1 MRKITFACVLLRG
14 FTYCL
19 VLRNSNLSNY
29 YIIKPK
35 NYGYCLINPVIYLS
49 IHPMSIFTESQRN
62 EAQNCSS
69 NEYQVTVI
77 GGGPQGILYASWLKQ
92 ARPQLQVVVLER
104 ESQPKFKIGEST
116 LSGFCK
122 ALRSVG
128 ISQEALE
135 LLFFPKNGLGFF
147 HVNESV
153 ENVSE
158 APEYILETFDETF
171 QVERRLLDGLLI
183 TNARRLGVEVIQ
195 GARVDLANSQLSNR
209 GNVIAYRYQQ
219 QDYQI
224 KSQLVVDASGPAS
237 IIAKHLDLYN
247 KEDVNFQSNAV
258 WGYFKNVNRLGD
270 RQDWNKIAQFSRDE
284 YTQHFCFREGWMW
297 YIPLVS
303 WENVPEAERES
314 LFDSFLCGEE
324 LPTKA
329 ELAAR
334 HGCPEEDIISIGMVL
349 RQDRDAKFA
358 VGRKVAFDHY
368 AQQYPAIAELLE
380 GAELVSDLYGTQQS
394 LRARAN
400 IRGFAEQA
408 TGDGWLSIGEAA
420 FFVDPL
426 ISPGLTGGV
435 ATAYF
440 AAQSTLRAIDR
451 NNFSR
456 PSFADY
462 EAFVNK
468 LYEALERDNQ
478 LVYMSFNHPKAI
490 ELIQRFQEIDARRH
504 FNQHI
509 TSDYCLADTNVWG
522 ILNPI
527 YQSLQKQLWQIMRDT
542 EIAVGEQKPV
552 NQQTS
557 EDYEGMVTDIEAYLA
572 NYLDI
577 HSQLTPYVIQ
587 NEATKELQTELA
599 CAE

>member
-1 MRKITFACVLLRG
+1 
-14 FTYCL
+14 
-19 VLRNSNLSNY
+19 
-29 YIIKPK
+29 
-35 NYGYCLINPVIYLS
+35 
-49 IHPMSIFTESQRN
+49 MSVNTESHSNRV
-62 EAQNCSS
+62 QNCSRS
-69 NEYQVTVI
+69 EYQIAVI
-77 GGGPQGILYASWLKQ
+77 GAGPQGLLYASWLKQ
-92 ARPQLQVVVLER
+92 ARPELQVVVLER

-147 HVNESV
+147 QVDESI
-153 ENVSE
+153 ENVTE

-195 GARVDLANSQLSNR
+195 GARVDLANSQLSDR
-209 GNVIAYRYQQ
+209 GNTIAYRYQQ
-219 QDYQI
+219 QKYEI

-237 IIAKHLDLYN
+237 VIARHLDLYN
-247 KEDVNFQSNAV
+247 KEDVSFQSNAV

-270 RQDWNKIAQFSRDE
+270 RQNWPNVAQFNRDE

-314 LFDSFLCGEE
+314 MFSRFLGGKE
-324 LPTKA
+324 LPSKA

-349 RQDRDAKFA
+349 RQDRDDKFA
-358 VGRKVAFDHY
+358 EGRQVAFEHY
-368 AQQYPAIAELLE
+368 AQQYPAIAELLD

-400 IRGFAEQA
+400 IRGYSEQA
-408 TGDGWLSIGEAA
+408 VGDGWLSIGEAA

-440 AAQSTLRAIDR
+440 AVQSTLKALDR

-456 PSFADY
+456 GTFADY
-462 EAFVNK
+462 EAFVAK

-509 TSDYCLADTNVWG
+509 MSDYCLADTNVWG

-527 YQSLQKQLWQIMRDT
+527 YQSLQKQLWQIMREA
-542 EIAVGEQKPV
+542 EIAVGEQKAV
-552 NQQTS
+552 YRQTS
-557 EDYEGMVTDIEAYLA
+557 KDYEMMVEQIEAYLV
-572 NYLDI
+572 NYLDN
-577 HSQLTPYVIQ
+577 HSELTPYIGQ
-587 NEATKELQTELA
+587 NETKQELQAKLV
-599 CAE
+599 CVD

>member
-1 MRKITFACVLLRG
+1 
-14 FTYCL
+14 
-19 VLRNSNLSNY
+19 
-29 YIIKPK
+29 
-35 NYGYCLINPVIYLS
+35 
-49 IHPMSIFTESQRN
+49 MSIVTESQSN
-62 EAQNCSS
+62 DAKNCSQS
-69 NEYQVTVI
+69 EYQVAVI
-77 GGGPQGILYASWLKQ
+77 GAGPQGMLYASWLKQ

-147 HVNESV
+147 HVDESID
-153 ENVSE
+153 NVRE

-183 TNARRLGVEVIQ
+183 ANARRLGVEVIQ
-195 GARVDLANSQLSNR
+195 GARVDLANSQLSDR
-209 GNVIAYRYQQ
+209 GNTIAYRYQQ
-219 QDYQI
+219 QKYEI

-237 IIAKHLDLYN
+237 VIARHLDLYN

-270 RQDWNKIAQFSRDE
+270 RQDWQNVAQFSRDE

-303 WENVPEAERES
+303 WEHIPDAQRE
-314 LFDSFLCGEE
+314 LMFNRFLGGAE
-324 LPTKA
+324 LPSKA

-334 HGCPEEDIISIGMVL
+334 HGCPEEDIVSIGMVL
-349 RQDRDAKFA
+349 RQDRDLKFA
-358 VGRKVAFDHY
+358 QGRQVAFNHY

-380 GAELVSDLYGTQQS
+380 GAELISDLYGTQQT

-400 IRGFAEQA
+400 IRGYAEQA

-440 AAQSTLRAIDR
+440 AAQSTLRAIDL

-456 PSFADY
+456 ATFADY
-462 EAFVNK
+462 ESFVGK

-509 TSDYCLADTNVWG
+509 NSDYCLADTNVWG

-527 YQSLQKQLWQIMRDT
+527 YQSLQKQLWQIMREA
-542 EIAVGEQKPV
+542 EIAVGKLKPIE
-552 NQQTS
+552 QQTS
-557 EDYEGMVTDIEAYLA
+557 EDYEEMVSKIEAYLA
-572 NYLDI
+572 NYLDV
-577 HSQLTPYVIQ
+577 HSQLTPYIVQ
-587 NEATKELQTELA
+587 NEASEELEIELA
-599 CAE
+599 SV

>member
-1 MRKITFACVLLRG
+1 MSINAEFYSYR
-14 FTYCL
+14 
-19 VLRNSNLSNY
+19 
-29 YIIKPK
+29 PK
-35 NYGYCLINPVIYLS
+35 N
-49 IHPMSIFTESQRN
+49 
-62 EAQNCSS
+62 CSR
-69 NEYQVTVI
+69 NEYQVAVI
-77 GGGPQGILYASWLKQ
+77 GAGPQGILYASWLKQ

-128 ISQEALE
+128 ISQKALE

-147 HVNESV
+147 HVDEATESV
-153 ENVSE
+153 VE

-171 QVERRLLDGLLI
+171 QVERRLLDNLLI
-183 TNARRLGVEVIQ
+183 ANARRLGVEVIQ
-195 GARVDLANSQLSNR
+195 GVRVDLANSQLSDR
-209 GNVIAYRYQQ
+209 GNTIVYRHQQ
-219 QDYQI
+219 QKYEL
-224 KSQLVVDASGPAS
+224 KAQLVVDASGTAS
-237 IIAKHLDLYN
+237 VIARHLDLYN

-270 RQDWNKIAQFSRDE
+270 RTDWHKVAQFSRDE

-303 WENVPEAERES
+303 WENLPDAER
-314 LFDSFLCGEE
+314 DSMLNRMLDAEA

-349 RQDRDAKFA
+349 RQDRDPKFA
-358 VGRKVAFDHY
+358 EGRKVAFDHY
-368 AQQYPAIAELLE
+368 AQQYPAIAQLLE
-380 GAELVSDLYGTQQS
+380 GAELVSDLYGTQQP

-400 IRGFAEQA
+400 IRGYAEQVV
-408 TGDGWLSIGEAA
+408 GDGWLSIGEAA

-440 AAQSTLRAIDR
+440 AAQSTLKAIDR
-451 NNFSR
+451 NDFSR
-456 PSFADY
+456 SNFADY
-462 EAFVNK
+462 ESFVAR

-509 TSDYCLADTNVWG
+509 MSDYCLADTNVWG

-527 YQSLQKQLWQIMRDT
+527 YQSLQKQLWKIMR
-542 EIAVGEQKPV
+542 EAENAVGKQKAVNEQ
-552 NQQTS
+552 TIA
-557 EDYEGMVTDIEAYLA
+557 DYEFMVEQIEAYLA
-572 NYLDI
+572 DYLNN
-577 HSQLTPYVIQ
+577 HSQLTPYIVQ
-587 NEATKELQTELA
+587 NKADRELKTELA
-599 CAE
+599 YVD

>member
-1 MRKITFACVLLRG
+1 MSINTELP
-14 FTYCL
+14 
-19 VLRNSNLSNY
+19 SNCA
-29 YIIKPK
+29 K
-35 NYGYCLINPVIYLS
+35 NYSESHRLL
-49 IHPMSIFTESQRN
+49 HRFTTEP
-62 EAQNCSS
+62 AATVG
-69 NEYQVTVI
+69 EYQVVVI
-77 GGGPQGILYASWLKQ
+77 GAGPQGILYASWLKQ
-92 ARPQLQVVVLER
+92 ARPELQVVVLER

-135 LLFFPKNGLGFF
+135 LLFFPKNGLGYFY
-147 HVNESV
+147 VDESI
-153 ENVSE
+153 ENVTE

-195 GARVDLANSQLSNR
+195 GARVDLANSHIGDR
-209 GNVIAYRYQQ
+209 GNTIAYRFGKQKYE
-219 QDYQI
+219 I

-270 RQDWNKIAQFSRDE
+270 RTDWQKVAQFSRDE

-303 WENVPEAERES
+303 WENVPEAEREAM
-314 LFDSFLCGEE
+314 FNQFLGGEE

-349 RQDRDAKFA
+349 RTDRDDKFA
-358 VGRKVAFDHY
+358 QGRKVAFDHY
-368 AQQYPAIAELLE
+368 VQQYPAIAELLE
-380 GAELVSDLYGTQQS
+380 GAELVCDLYGTQQA

-400 IRGFAEQA
+400 IRGYAEQA

-440 AAQSTLRAIDR
+440 AAQSTLKAIAR
-451 NNFSR
+451 NNFSQAT
-456 PSFADY
+456 FADY
-462 EAFVNK
+462 EAFVGK

-490 ELIQRFQEIDARRH
+490 ELIKRFQEIDARRH

-527 YQSLQKQLWQIMRDT
+527 YQSLQKQLWQIMREA
-542 EIAVGEQKPV
+542 EIAVGEQKAV

-557 EDYEGMVTDIEAYLA
+557 EDYEVMVERIEAYLI

-577 HSQLTPYVIQ
+577 HSQLTPYVVQ
-587 NEATKELQTELA
+587 NEVTEPLEAELT

>member
-1 MRKITFACVLLRG
+1 MSVNTG
-14 FTYCL
+14 
-19 VLRNSNLSNY
+19 S
-29 YIIKPK
+29 PK
-35 NYGYCLINPVIYLS
+35 N
-49 IHPMSIFTESQRN
+49 H
-62 EAQNCSS
+62 AKNCSQS
-69 NEYQVTVI
+69 EYQVTVI
-77 GGGPQGILYASWLKQ
+77 GAGPQGLLYASWLKQ

-128 ISQEALE
+128 ISQQALE

-147 HVNESV
+147 HVDESV

-183 TNARRLGVEVIQ
+183 TNARRLGVEVVQ
-195 GARVDLANSQLSNR
+195 GARVDLANSQLSDR
-209 GNVIAYRYQQ
+209 GNTIAYRFGQQ
-219 QDYQI
+219 KYEI

-237 IIAKHLDLYN
+237 AIARHLDLYN

-258 WGYFKNVNRLGD
+258 WGYFKKVNRLGD
-270 RQDWNKIAQFSRDE
+270 RTDWQKIAQFSRDE
-284 YTQHFCFREGWMW
+284 YTQHLCFREGWMW

-303 WENVPEAERES
+303 WENIPDAQRES
-314 LFDSFLCGEE
+314 LFNRFLAGEE

-334 HGCPEEDIISIGMVL
+334 HGCPEEDIVSIGMVL
-349 RQDRDAKFA
+349 RQDRDTKFTE
-358 VGRKVAFDHY
+358 GRQSAFDHY

-380 GAELVSDLYGTQQS
+380 GAELVSDLYGTHQP

-400 IRGFAEQA
+400 IRGYAEQA

-440 AAQSTLRAIDR
+440 AAQSTLRAIDL
-451 NNFSR
+451 NNFSQA
-456 PSFADY
+456 SFADY
-462 EAFVNK
+462 ESFVGK

-527 YQSLQKQLWQIMRDT
+527 YQSLQKQLWQIMREA
-542 EIAVGEQKPV
+542 EIAVGELKPI
-552 NQQTS
+552 NQQTPK
-557 EDYEGMVTDIEAYLA
+557 DYEMMVERIEAYLV

-577 HSQLTPYVIQ
+577 HSQLTPYILQ
-587 NEATKELQTELA
+587 NKEHQELQTELTSVR
-599 CAE
+599 

>member
-1 MRKITFACVLLRG
+1 
-14 FTYCL
+14 
-19 VLRNSNLSNY
+19 
-29 YIIKPK
+29 
-35 NYGYCLINPVIYLS
+35 
-49 IHPMSIFTESQRN
+49 MSTNTESYKNNAKNIQ
-62 EAQNCSS
+62 S
-69 NEYQVTVI
+69 EYQVAVI
-77 GGGPQGILYASWLKQ
+77 GAGPQGLLYASWLKQ
-92 ARPQLQVVVLER
+92 ARPELQVVVLER

-147 HVNESV
+147 HVDESV
-153 ENVSE
+153 ENVAE

-195 GARVDLANSQLSNR
+195 GARVDLASSQLSDR
-209 GNVIAYRYQQ
+209 GNTIVYRYQQ
-219 QDYQI
+219 QKHQL
-224 KSQLVVDASGPAS
+224 KSQLVVDASGTAS
-237 IIAKHLDLYN
+237 IIARHLDLYN
-247 KEDVNFQSNAV
+247 KEDVKFQSNAV

-270 RQDWNKIAQFSRDE
+270 RTDWQNVAQFSRDE

-314 LFDSFLCGEE
+314 LFDSFLDGKE

-329 ELAAR
+329 ELAKR
-334 HGCPEEDIISIGMVL
+334 HGCPEEDIVSIGMVL
-349 RQDRDAKFA
+349 RQDRDELFAK
-358 VGRKVAFDHY
+358 GRKVAFDHY
-368 AQQYPAIAELLE
+368 ARQYPAIAELLD
-380 GAELVSDLYGTQQS
+380 GAELVSDLYGTQQP
-394 LRARAN
+394 LRARGN
-400 IRGFAEQA
+400 IRGYAEQVV
-408 TGDGWLSIGEAA
+408 GDGWLSIGEAA
-420 FFVDPL
+420 FFIDPL

-440 AAQSTLRAIDR
+440 AVQSTLKAIAS

-456 PSFADY
+456 GNFADY
-462 EAFVNK
+462 ESYVSR

-509 TSDYCLADTNVWG
+509 MSDYCLADTNVWG

-527 YQSLQKQLWQIMRDT
+527 YQSLQKQLWQIMRSA
-542 EIAVGEQKPV
+542 EIAVGEQKAV
-552 NQQTS
+552 NEQTI
-557 EDYEGMVTDIEAYLA
+557 EDYEFMVEQIEAYLA
-572 NYLDI
+572 NYLDS
-577 HSQLTPYVIQ
+577 HSQLTPYIVQ
-587 NEATKELQTELA
+587 NEGDRSPTELI
-599 CAE
+599 CAD

>member
-1 MRKITFACVLLRG
+1 
-14 FTYCL
+14 
-19 VLRNSNLSNY
+19 
-29 YIIKPK
+29 
-35 NYGYCLINPVIYLS
+35 
-49 IHPMSIFTESQRN
+49 MSIDTEIQNNR
-62 EAQNCSS
+62 AKNCSK
-69 NEYQVTVI
+69 NEYQVVVI
-77 GGGPQGILYASWLKQ
+77 GAGPQGLLYASWLKQ
-92 ARPQLQVVVLER
+92 ARPQLQIVVLER

-147 HVNESV
+147 HVDESI
-153 ENVSE
+153 ENVTE

-195 GARVDLANSQLSNR
+195 GARVDLANSQLSDL
-209 GNVIAYRYQQ
+209 GNTIAYRFQQ
-219 QDYQI
+219 QKYEI

-270 RQDWNKIAQFSRDE
+270 RTDWQKVAQFSRDQ

-303 WENVPEAERES
+303 WENVPEADRES
-314 LFDSFLCGEE
+314 MFNRFLGGEE

-349 RQDRDAKFA
+349 RQDRDDKFA
-358 VGRKVAFDHY
+358 EGRKVAFDHY
-368 AQQYPAIAELLE
+368 AQQYPALAELLE
-380 GAELVSDLYGTQQS
+380 GAELVSDLYDTQQA

-400 IRGFAEQA
+400 IRGYAEQA
-408 TGDGWLSIGEAA
+408 VGDGWLSIGEAA

-451 NNFSR
+451 NNFSQEA
-456 PSFADY
+456 FADY
-462 EAFVNK
+462 EAFVGK

-478 LVYMSFNHPKAI
+478 LVYMSFNHPRAI

-509 TSDYCLADTNVWG
+509 MSDYCLADTNVWG

-527 YQSLQKQLWQIMRDT
+527 YQSLQKQLWQIMR
-542 EIAVGEQKPV
+542 EAEMAVDEQKAV
-552 NQQTS
+552 NQQTM
-557 EDYEGMVTDIEAYLA
+557 EDYEVMVSRIEAYLV

-577 HSQLTPYVIQ
+577 HTELTPYIVQ
-587 NEATKELQTELA
+587 NETTEKLQTELT
-599 CAE
+599 CVE

>member
-1 MRKITFACVLLRG
+1 
-14 FTYCL
+14 
-19 VLRNSNLSNY
+19 
-29 YIIKPK
+29 
-35 NYGYCLINPVIYLS
+35 
-49 IHPMSIFTESQRN
+49 MSINTESYSDC
-62 EAQNCSS
+62 AKNCSRS
-69 NEYQVTVI
+69 EYQVAVI
-77 GGGPQGILYASWLKQ
+77 GAGPQGILYASWLKQ

-147 HVNESV
+147 HVDRST
-153 ENVSE
+153 ENVVA

-183 TNARRLGVEVIQ
+183 ANARRLGVEVIQ
-195 GARVDLANSQLSNR
+195 GARVDLAHSHLSDR
-209 GNVIAYRYQQ
+209 GNTIAYRYQQ
-219 QDYQI
+219 QKYEI

-237 IIAKHLDLYN
+237 VIARHLDLYN

-270 RQDWNKIAQFSRDE
+270 RQDWQNVAQFSRDE

-303 WENVPEAERES
+303 WENLADTERDSMLDRLIDAES
-314 LFDSFLCGEE
+314 LPS
-324 LPTKA
+324 KA

-358 VGRKVAFDHY
+358 EGRQVAFDHY
-368 AQQYPAIAELLE
+368 AEQYPAIAQLLE
-380 GAELVSDLYGTQQS
+380 GAELVSDLYGTQQP

-400 IRGFAEQA
+400 IRGYAEQVV
-408 TGDGWLSIGEAA
+408 GDGWLSIGEAA

-451 NNFSR
+451 NDFSR
-456 PSFADY
+456 RTFTDY
-462 EAFVNK
+462 ESFVGK

-509 TSDYCLADTNVWG
+509 MSDYCLADTNVWG

-527 YQSLQKQLWQIMRDT
+527 YQSLQKQLWKIMREA
-542 EIAVGEQKPV
+542 EIAVGEQKVV
-552 NQQTS
+552 NEQTIA
-557 EDYEGMVTDIEAYLA
+557 DYEFMVEQIEAYLA
-572 NYLDI
+572 NYLDN
-577 HSQLTPYVIQ
+577 HSQLTPYIVQ
-587 NEATKELQTELA
+587 NEADQELQTELI
-599 CAE
+599 CVD

>member
-1 MRKITFACVLLRG
+1 
-14 FTYCL
+14 
-19 VLRNSNLSNY
+19 
-29 YIIKPK
+29 
-35 NYGYCLINPVIYLS
+35 
-49 IHPMSIFTESQRN
+49 MSINTESHS
-62 EAQNCSS
+62 NCAKNCLKS
-69 NEYQVTVI
+69 EYQVAVI
-77 GGGPQGILYASWLKQ
+77 GAGPQGLLYASWLKQ
-92 ARPQLQVVVLER
+92 ARPQLKVVVLER

-128 ISQEALE
+128 ISQSALE

-147 HVNESV
+147 HVDESV
-153 ENVSE
+153 ENVSQ

-183 TNARRLGVEVIQ
+183 ANARRLGVEVIQ
-195 GARVDLANSQLSNR
+195 GARVDLANSQLSDR
-209 GNVIAYRYQQ
+209 GNIIAYRYQQ
-219 QDYQI
+219 QNYEI
-224 KSQLVVDASGPAS
+224 KSQLVVDASGTAS
-237 IIAKHLDLYN
+237 VIARHLDLYN

-258 WGYFKNVNRLGD
+258 WGYFKKVNRLGD
-270 RQDWNKIAQFSRDE
+270 RTDWQNVAQFSRDQ

-297 YIPLVS
+297 YIPLIS
-303 WENVPEAERES
+303 WENVPEAER
-314 LFDSFLCGEE
+314 DSMFNQFLGGEE

-334 HGCPEEDIISIGMVL
+334 HGCPEEDIVSIGMVL
-349 RQDRDAKFA
+349 RQDRDDKFA
-358 VGRKVAFDHY
+358 QGRKVAFDHY
-368 AQQYPAIAELLE
+368 AQQYPAIAELLD

-400 IRGFAEQA
+400 IRGYAEQA
-408 TGDGWLSIGEAA
+408 VGDGWLSIGEAA

-440 AAQSTLRAIDR
+440 AVQSTLRAIDR
-451 NNFSR
+451 NDFSR
-456 PSFADY
+456 STFADY
-462 EAFVNK
+462 ESFVGK

-509 TSDYCLADTNVWG
+509 MSDYCLADTNVWG

-527 YQSLQKQLWQIMRDT
+527 YQSLQKQLWQIMQDA
-542 EIAVGEQKPV
+542 EIAVGKQKAVNEQTV
-552 NQQTS
+552 
-557 EDYEGMVTDIEAYLA
+557 EDYEEMVEQIEAYLA
-572 NYLDI
+572 NYLDS
-577 HSQLTPYVIQ
+577 HSQLTPYITQ
-587 NEATKELQTELA
+587 NEGSEKLQTLA
-599 CAE
+599 CVD

>member
-1 MRKITFACVLLRG
+1 
-14 FTYCL
+14 
-19 VLRNSNLSNY
+19 
-29 YIIKPK
+29 
-35 NYGYCLINPVIYLS
+35 
-49 IHPMSIFTESQRN
+49 MSVNTESHSN
-62 EAQNCSS
+62 HVQNCSRS
-69 NEYQVTVI
+69 EYQIVVI
-77 GGGPQGILYASWLKQ
+77 GAGPQGLLYASWLKL
-92 ARPQLQVVVLER
+92 ARPELQVVVLER

-147 HVNESV
+147 QVDESI
-153 ENVSE
+153 ENVAK

-183 TNARRLGVEVIQ
+183 TNARRLGVEVVQ
-195 GARVDLANSQLSNR
+195 GARVDLANSQLSDR
-209 GNVIAYRYQQ
+209 GSTIAYRFQQ
-219 QDYQI
+219 QKYEI

-237 IIAKHLDLYN
+237 VIARHLDLYN

-270 RQDWNKIAQFSRDE
+270 RQDWQNVAQFNRDE

-314 LFDSFLCGEE
+314 MFNRFLGGKE
-324 LPTKA
+324 LPSKA

-349 RQDRDAKFA
+349 REDRDDKFSE
-358 VGRKVAFDHY
+358 GRQVAFEHY
-368 AQQYPAIAELLE
+368 AQQYPAIAELLD

-400 IRGFAEQA
+400 IRGYSEQSV
-408 TGDGWLSIGEAA
+408 GDGWLSIGEAA

-440 AAQSTLRAIDR
+440 AVQSTLKALDR
-451 NNFSR
+451 NDFSR
-456 PSFADY
+456 GTFADY
-462 EAFVNK
+462 EAFVAK

-509 TSDYCLADTNVWG
+509 MSDYCLADTNVWG

-527 YQSLQKQLWQIMRDT
+527 YQSLQKQLWQIMREA
-542 EIAVGEQKPV
+542 EISVGERKAV
-552 NQQTS
+552 YQQTS
-557 EDYEGMVTDIEAYLA
+557 QDYEVMVEQIEAYLA
-572 NYLDI
+572 NYLDN
-577 HSQLTPYVIQ
+577 HSELTPYIVQ
-587 NEATKELQTELA
+587 NEANQELPTELV
-599 CAE
+599 CVD

>member
-1 MRKITFACVLLRG
+1 
-14 FTYCL
+14 
-19 VLRNSNLSNY
+19 
-29 YIIKPK
+29 
-35 NYGYCLINPVIYLS
+35 
-49 IHPMSIFTESQRN
+49 MSINTESYSERTS
-62 EAQNCSS
+62 NCSQT
-69 NEYQVTVI
+69 EYQVVVI
-77 GGGPQGILYASWLKQ
+77 GAGPQGILYASWLKQ

-147 HVNESV
+147 HVDEAT
-153 ENVSE
+153 ENVVE

-171 QVERRLLDGLLI
+171 QVERRLLDNLLI
-183 TNARRLGVEVIQ
+183 ANARRLGVEVVQ
-195 GARVDLANSQLSNR
+195 GARVDLANSQLSDR
-209 GNVIAYRYQQ
+209 GNTIAYRYKQQ
-219 QDYQI
+219 KYVI
-224 KSQLVVDASGPAS
+224 KSRLVVDASGPAS
-237 IIAKHLDLYN
+237 VIARHLELYN
-247 KEDVNFQSNAV
+247 KVDVNFQSNAV

-270 RQDWNKIAQFSRDE
+270 RTDWQKTAQFSRDE

-297 YIPLVS
+297 YIPLIS
-303 WENVPEAERES
+303 WDNIPDTQKDLMLNSMLDGEA
-314 LFDSFLCGEE
+314 

-334 HGCPEEDIISIGMVL
+334 HGCPEEDIVSIGMVL

-358 VGRKVAFDHY
+358 EGRKVAFDHY
-368 AQQYPAIAELLE
+368 ARQYPAIAQLLE

-400 IRGFAEQA
+400 IRGYAEQVI
-408 TGDGWLSIGEAA
+408 GDGWLSIGEAA

-451 NNFSR
+451 NDFSR
-456 PSFADY
+456 STFADY
-462 EAFVNK
+462 EAFVAK

-504 FNQHI
+504 FNQHLM
-509 TSDYCLADTNVWG
+509 SDYCLADTNVWG

-527 YQSLQKQLWQIMRDT
+527 YQSLQKQLWKIMREA
-542 EIAVGEQKPV
+542 EITVEKQKAVNEQ
-552 NQQTS
+552 TI
-557 EDYEGMVTDIEAYLA
+557 EDYEFMVKQIETYLA
-572 NYLDI
+572 HYLDN
-577 HSQLTPYVIQ
+577 HSQLTPYIVQ
-587 NEATKELQTELA
+587 NKSKSQTELA
-599 CAE
+599 YVN

>member
-1 MRKITFACVLLRG
+1 
-14 FTYCL
+14 
-19 VLRNSNLSNY
+19 
-29 YIIKPK
+29 
-35 NYGYCLINPVIYLS
+35 
-49 IHPMSIFTESQRN
+49 MSINTESQS
-62 EAQNCSS
+62 NCAKNCLRS
-69 NEYQVTVI
+69 EYQIVVI
-77 GGGPQGILYASWLKQ
+77 GAGPQGLLYASWLKQ
-92 ARPQLQVVVLER
+92 ARPELQVVVLER

-128 ISQEALE
+128 ISQSALE

-147 HVNESV
+147 HVDESV
-153 ENVSE
+153 ENVTE

-195 GARVDLANSQLSNR
+195 GARVDLANSQLSDR
-209 GNVIAYRYQQ
+209 GNTIAYRYQQ
-219 QDYQI
+219 QKYKI

-237 IIAKHLDLYN
+237 VIAKHLDLYN

-258 WGYFKNVNRLGD
+258 WGYFKKVNRLGD
-270 RQDWNKIAQFSRDE
+270 RTDWKNVAQFSRDE

-303 WENVPEAERES
+303 WENVPVAER
-314 LFDSFLCGEE
+314 DSMFSQFLSGEE

-334 HGCPEEDIISIGMVL
+334 HGCPEEDIVSIGMVL
-349 RQDRDAKFA
+349 RQDRDEKFA
-358 VGRKVAFDHY
+358 QGRKSAFEHY
-368 AQQYPAIAELLE
+368 ARQYPAIAEVLD

-394 LRARAN
+394 LRARGN
-400 IRGFAEQA
+400 IRGYAERA
-408 TGDGWLSIGEAA
+408 VGDGWLSIGEAA

-440 AAQSTLRAIDR
+440 AVQSTLKAIDR
-451 NNFSR
+451 NDFS
-456 PSFADY
+456 SETFADY
-462 EAFVNK
+462 ESFVDK

-478 LVYMSFNHPKAI
+478 IVYMSFNHPKAI

-527 YQSLQKQLWQIMRDT
+527 YQSLQKQLWQIMREA
-542 EIAVGEQKPV
+542 EIAVGQQKAVNEQ
-552 NQQTS
+552 TI
-557 EDYEGMVTDIEAYLA
+557 EDYEFMVKQIEAYLA
-572 NYLDI
+572 NYLDS
-577 HSQLTPYVIQ
+577 HSQLTPYITQ
-587 NEATKELQTELA
+587 NEAGEKLQTELA
-599 CAE
+599 YVD

>member
-1 MRKITFACVLLRG
+1 
-14 FTYCL
+14 
-19 VLRNSNLSNY
+19 
-29 YIIKPK
+29 
-35 NYGYCLINPVIYLS
+35 
-49 IHPMSIFTESQRN
+49 MSINTESQTN
-62 EAQNCSS
+62 TVKNCSQ
-69 NEYQVTVI
+69 NEYQVIVI
-77 GGGPQGILYASWLKQ
+77 GAGPQGLLYASWLKQ

-147 HVNESV
+147 HVDESV
-153 ENVSE
+153 ENVSQ

-183 TNARRLGVEVIQ
+183 TNARRLGVEVVQ
-195 GARVDLANSQLSNR
+195 GARVDLANSQLSDR
-209 GNVIAYRYQQ
+209 GNTIAYRFGQQ
-219 QDYQI
+219 KYEI

-237 IIAKHLDLYN
+237 VIAKYLELYN
-247 KEDVNFQSNAV
+247 KEDVSFQSHAV

-270 RQDWNKIAQFSRDE
+270 RQDWQKIAQFSRDE
-284 YTQHFCFREGWMW
+284 YTQHLCFREGWMW

-303 WENVPEAERES
+303 WENIPDAQRES
-314 LFDSFLCGEE
+314 IFDRFVGGEE

-358 VGRKVAFDHY
+358 EGRQSAFDHY
-368 AQQYPAIAELLE
+368 ARQYPAIAELLE
-380 GAELVSDLYGTQQS
+380 GAELVSDLYGTHQP

-400 IRGFAEQA
+400 IRGYAEQA

-420 FFVDPL
+420 FFIDPL

-440 AAQSTLRAIDR
+440 AVQSTLRAIDLG
-451 NNFSR
+451 NFSR
-456 PSFADY
+456 STFADY
-462 EAFVNK
+462 ESFVKK

-509 TSDYCLADTNVWG
+509 TSNYCLADTNVWG

-527 YQSLQKQLWQIMRDT
+527 YQSLQKRLWQIMREA
-542 EIAVGEQKPV
+542 EITVGELKSV
-552 NQQTS
+552 ERQTP
-557 EDYEGMVTDIEAYLA
+557 EDYEVMVERIEAYLV
-572 NYLDI
+572 NYLDN
-577 HSQLTPYVIQ
+577 HSQLTPYILQ
-587 NEATKELQTELA
+587 NQEDKELQIELTYVG
-599 CAE
+599 

>member
-1 MRKITFACVLLRG
+1 
-14 FTYCL
+14 
-19 VLRNSNLSNY
+19 
-29 YIIKPK
+29 
-35 NYGYCLINPVIYLS
+35 
-49 IHPMSIFTESQRN
+49 MSIVTESQSN
-62 EAQNCSS
+62 YAKNCSQS
-69 NEYQVTVI
+69 EYQVAVI
-77 GGGPQGILYASWLKQ
+77 GAGPQGILYASWLKQ
-92 ARPQLQVVVLER
+92 ARPELQVVVLER
-104 ESQPKFKIGEST
+104 EPQPKFKIGEST

-128 ISQEALE
+128 IPQEALE
-135 LLFFPKNGLGFF
+135 LIFFPKNGLGFF
-147 HVNESV
+147 QVDESIKDV
-153 ENVSE
+153 TK

-195 GARVDLANSQLSNR
+195 GARVVLANSQLSGR
-209 GNVIAYRYQQ
+209 GNTIAYRYQQ
-219 QDYQI
+219 ENYQI
-224 KSQLVVDASGPAS
+224 QSQLVVDASGPAS
-237 IIAKHLDLYN
+237 IIARHLDLYN

-270 RQDWNKIAQFSRDE
+270 RTDWQNVAQFSRDE

-303 WENVPEAERES
+303 WENVPESERES
-314 LFDSFLCGEE
+314 MFNSFLSGAE

-334 HGCPEEDIISIGMVL
+334 HGCPEEDIVSIGMVL
-349 RQDRDAKFA
+349 RQDRDDKFA
-358 VGRKVAFDHY
+358 RGRKVAFDHY
-368 AQQYPAIAELLE
+368 AAKYPAIAQLLE
-380 GAELVSDLYGTQQS
+380 GAELISDLYGTQQD

-400 IRGFAEQA
+400 IRGYAEQVA
-408 TGDGWLSIGEAA
+408 GNGWLSIGEAA

-435 ATAYF
+435 ATAFF
-440 AAQSTLRAIDR
+440 AAQSTLRAIDC

-456 PSFADY
+456 EAFADY
-462 EAFVNK
+462 ESFVSK

-504 FNQHI
+504 FNQHM

-527 YQSLQKQLWQIMRDT
+527 YQSLQKQLWKLMREA
-542 EIAVGEQKPV
+542 EIAVGKRTPV
-552 NQQTS
+552 SQQTNK
-557 EDYEGMVTDIEAYLA
+557 DYEFMVEKIEAYLA

-577 HSQLTPYVIQ
+577 HSQLTPYIIQ
-587 NEATKELQTELA
+587 NESNEESQTELT
-599 CAE
+599 CVK

>member
-1 MRKITFACVLLRG
+1 MTTNTEFPSDY
-14 FTYCL
+14 TYK
-19 VLRNSNLSNY
+19 SD
-29 YIIKPK
+29 K
-35 NYGYCLINPVIYLS
+35 
-49 IHPMSIFTESQRN
+49 
-62 EAQNCSS
+62 
-69 NEYQVTVI
+69 NEYQVAVI
-77 GGGPQGILYASWLKQ
+77 GAGPQGILYASWLKQ
-92 ARPQLQVVVLER
+92 ARPELKVVVLER

-135 LLFFPKNGLGFF
+135 VLFFPKNGLGFF
-147 HVNESV
+147 HVDETID
-153 ENVSE
+153 NVGE

-183 TNARRLGVEVIQ
+183 TNARRLGVEVIL
-195 GARVDLANSQLSNR
+195 GARVDLAHSQLSDR
-209 GNVIAYRYQQ
+209 GNTIVYRHQQ
-219 QDYQI
+219 QQYQLQ
-224 KSQLVVDASGPAS
+224 SQLVVDASGTAS
-237 IIAKHLDLYN
+237 VIARHLDLYN
-247 KEDVNFQSNAV
+247 KEDVDFQSNAV
-258 WGYFKNVNRLGD
+258 WGYFKKVNRLGD
-270 RQDWNKIAQFSRDE
+270 RQDWKNVAQFSRDE

-303 WENVPEAERES
+303 WENVPVAERES
-314 LFDSFLCGEE
+314 MFDRFLCGAV
-324 LPTKA
+324 PTKA

-334 HGCPEEDIISIGMVL
+334 HGCPEEDLISIGMVL
-349 RQDRDAKFA
+349 RQDRDPKF
-358 VGRKVAFDHY
+358 VQGRKVAFDYY

-400 IRGFAEQA
+400 IRGYAEQVV
-408 TGDGWLSIGEAA
+408 GDGWLSIGEAA

-440 AAQSTLRAIDR
+440 AAQSTLKAIDR
-451 NNFSR
+451 DDFSR
-456 PSFADY
+456 SAFADY
-462 EAFVNK
+462 ESFVGK

-527 YQSLQKQLWQIMRDT
+527 YQSLQKQLWEIMRAA
-542 EIAVGEQKPV
+542 EKVVGDRKPV
-552 NQQTS
+552 SEQTIT
-557 EDYEGMVTDIEAYLA
+557 DYEFMVKQIQAYLA
-572 NYLDI
+572 NYLDN
-577 HSQLTPYVIQ
+577 HAELTPYITQ
-587 NEATKELQTELA
+587 NEENSQLQPEPA
-599 CAE
+599 VVN

>member
-1 MRKITFACVLLRG
+1 MSNNTEFHSNRTQ
-14 FTYCL
+14 
-19 VLRNSNLSNY
+19 NSSR
-29 YIIKPK
+29 
-35 NYGYCLINPVIYLS
+35 S
-49 IHPMSIFTESQRN
+49 
-62 EAQNCSS
+62 
-69 NEYQVTVI
+69 EYQVVVI
-77 GGGPQGILYASWLKQ
+77 GAGPQGILYASWLKQ
-92 ARPQLQVVVLER
+92 ARPELRVVVLER

-135 LLFFPKNGLGFF
+135 LVFFPKNGLGFF
-147 HVNESV
+147 HVDETID
-153 ENVSE
+153 NVAE
-158 APEYILETFDETF
+158 ASEYILETFDETF

-183 TNARRLGVEVIQ
+183 ANARRLGVEVIQ
-195 GARVDLANSQLSNR
+195 GARVDLANSRLSDR
-209 GNVIAYRYQQ
+209 GNIVAYRYQQ
-219 QDYQI
+219 QQYEL

-237 IIAKHLDLYN
+237 VIARHLDLYN

-270 RQDWNKIAQFSRDE
+270 RQDWSNVAQFNRDE
-284 YTQHFCFREGWMW
+284 YTQHFCFCEGWMW

-303 WENVPEAERES
+303 WENVPVAEREVMYNRLLNS
-314 LFDSFLCGEE
+314 QD

-334 HGCPEEDIISIGMVL
+334 HGCPEEDIVSIGMVL
-349 RQDRDAKFA
+349 RQDRDAQFA
-358 VGRKVAFDHY
+358 SGRQVAFDHY
-368 AQQYPAIAELLE
+368 AQKYPAIAQMLE
-380 GAELVSDLYGTQQS
+380 GAELISDLYGTQQS

-400 IRGFAEQA
+400 IRGYAEQVV
-408 TGDGWLSIGEAA
+408 GDGWLSIGEAA

-440 AAQSTLRAIDR
+440 AVQSTLRAIDR
-451 NNFSR
+451 NDFSG
-456 PSFADY
+456 STFADY
-462 EAFVNK
+462 KSFVGK

-509 TSDYCLADTNVWG
+509 MSDYCLADTNVWG

-527 YQSLQKQLWQIMRDT
+527 YQSLQKQLWRIMREA
-542 EIAVGEQKPV
+542 EIAVGERKAV
-552 NQQTS
+552 SEQTI
-557 EDYEGMVTDIEAYLA
+557 EDYEFMVEQIEAYLA
-572 NYLDI
+572 NYLDN
-577 HSQLTPYVIQ
+577 HAELTPYIIQ
-587 NEATKELQTELA
+587 NETTPESQTKLA
-599 CAE
+599 CVD

>member
-1 MRKITFACVLLRG
+1 
-14 FTYCL
+14 
-19 VLRNSNLSNY
+19 
-29 YIIKPK
+29 
-35 NYGYCLINPVIYLS
+35 
-49 IHPMSIFTESQRN
+49 MSINTESRSDRP
-62 EAQNCSS
+62 QNCSQT
-69 NEYQVTVI
+69 EYQVAVI
-77 GGGPQGILYASWLKQ
+77 GAGPQGILYASWLKQ

-147 HVNESV
+147 QVDETIESIV
-153 ENVSE
+153 E

-171 QVERRLLDGLLI
+171 QVERRLLDNLLI
-183 TNARRLGVEVIQ
+183 ANARRLGVEVIQ
-195 GARVDLANSQLSNR
+195 GARVDLAHSQLSDR
-209 GNVIAYRYQQ
+209 GNTIAYRYQQ
-219 QDYQI
+219 QKYEI

-237 IIAKHLDLYN
+237 VIARHLELYN

-258 WGYFKNVNRLGD
+258 WGYFKKVNRLGD
-270 RQDWNKIAQFSRDE
+270 RTDWHKVAQFNRDE

-303 WENVPEAERES
+303 WENIPDAERDLMLNRMLDAEA
-314 LFDSFLCGEE
+314 
-324 LPTKA
+324 LPSKA

-349 RQDRDAKFA
+349 REDRDAKFGE
-358 VGRKVAFDHY
+358 GRKVAFDHY
-368 AQQYPAIAELLE
+368 AQKYPAIAQLLD

-400 IRGFAEQA
+400 IRGYAEQVV
-408 TGDGWLSIGEAA
+408 GDGWLSIGEAA

-440 AAQSTLRAIDR
+440 AAQSTLRAIDC
-451 NNFSR
+451 NDFSR
-456 PSFADY
+456 GVFADY
-462 EAFVNK
+462 ESFVSK

-478 LVYMSFNHPKAI
+478 LVYMSFNHPKAV

-509 TSDYCLADTNVWG
+509 MSDYCLADTNVWG

-527 YQSLQKQLWQIMRDT
+527 YQSLQKQLWKIMREA
-542 EIAVGEQKPV
+542 EITVGKQKAISEQ
-552 NQQTS
+552 TAA
-557 EDYEGMVTDIEAYLA
+557 DYEFMVEKIEAYLA
-572 NYLDI
+572 HYLDN
-577 HSQLTPYVIQ
+577 HSQLTPYIVQ
-587 NEATKELQTELA
+587 NESGQELQAELV
-599 CAE
+599 CSN

>member
-1 MRKITFACVLLRG
+1 
-14 FTYCL
+14 
-19 VLRNSNLSNY
+19 
-29 YIIKPK
+29 
-35 NYGYCLINPVIYLS
+35 
-49 IHPMSIFTESQRN
+49 MSINTESHN
-62 EAQNCSS
+62 NCSNS
-69 NEYQVTVI
+69 LKSEYQVAVI
-77 GGGPQGILYASWLKQ
+77 GAGPQGLLYASWLKQ
-92 ARPQLQVVVLER
+92 ARPELQVVVLER

-147 HVNESV
+147 HVDESV
-153 ENVSE
+153 ENVTE

-195 GARVDLANSQLSNR
+195 GARVDLANSQLSDR
-209 GNVIAYRYQQ
+209 GNTIAYRYQQ
-219 QDYQI
+219 QQYEI

-237 IIAKHLDLYN
+237 LIARHLDLYN
-247 KEDVNFQSNAV
+247 KKDVDFQSNAV

-270 RQDWNKIAQFSRDE
+270 RTDWKNVAQFSRDQ

-303 WENVPEAERES
+303 WENVPVAERDS
-314 LFDSFLCGEE
+314 MFNSFLGGEE

-349 RQDRDAKFA
+349 RQDRDDKFA
-358 VGRKVAFDHY
+358 RGRKSAFDHY
-368 AQQYPAIAELLE
+368 AQQYPAIAELLD
-380 GAELVSDLYGTQQS
+380 GAELVSDLYGTEQS
-394 LRARAN
+394 LRARGN
-400 IRGFAEQA
+400 IRGYAEQA
-408 TGDGWLSIGEAA
+408 VGDGWLSIGEAA

-435 ATAYF
+435 ATSYF
-440 AAQSTLRAIDR
+440 AVQSTLKAIDR
-451 NNFSR
+451 NDFSR
-456 PSFADY
+456 ETFADY
-462 EAFVNK
+462 EAFVAK

-509 TSDYCLADTNVWG
+509 MSDYCLADTNVWG

-527 YQSLQKQLWQIMRDT
+527 YQSLQKQLWQIMREA
-542 EIAVGEQKPV
+542 EIAVGQQKAVNEQ
-552 NQQTS
+552 TI
-557 EDYEGMVTDIEAYLA
+557 EDYELMVEQIEAYLA
-572 NYLDI
+572 NYLDS
-577 HSQLTPYVIQ
+577 HSQLTPYVTQ
-587 NEATKELQTELA
+587 NETSEKLQTELA
-599 CAE
+599 YVD